1 MFKKLALLL
10 FILIAKL
17 SNSTAQVD
25 SIEQILSTTKID
37 TVKLKAYS
45 DLNWLLL
52 RSNSAKAKQYA
63 FDELLLAQ
71 KINNRKYIAQGYN
84 DIGISL
90 IAESNFKESLKY
102 HNLAL
107 VIRLSLGNQK
117 DIASSYSKIGYC
129 YSEMDQ
135 FKNALDVQ
143 LKALFIY
150 RQLKENKNTTYTLN
164 NICYLYSGLKNY
176 DKVVEFASQ
185 AYKLA
190 VAENDSF
197 SIANALHNLSTS
209 YEKKNDFN
217 EAINNEKKAL
227 QIFSLLNDSIQ
238 VGATLNNLGYYYRQL
253 YRDEIALDYYL
264 QALKIA
270 ELTHDK
276 NSIGLYHNNVGNVY
290 LTNKDYT
297 HALYHLKLA
306 EKICTEQDMKSTLL
320 LVYKSFGDVY
330 ALTGKG
336 TLAVEN
342 YNKYT
347 TIKDSIFSLDMVEQF
362 STLQTKYEIKEKEAT
377 NLLLQKE
384 NELTQAELAKSNI
397 IKWSLVITLLL
408 CIPLVYLFYNSFKLK
423 QQRLLDSQLH
433 KQQEENAKAI
443 IEAEENE
450 RTRIARDLH
459 DGIGQQLSA
468 AKLNLSGLKSVLEP
482 TANFNKDMLDNAI
495 ELVDESIHEIRTVSH
510 NMMLDSLVKIGLVT
524 AVKNFI
530 NKLNNTDKIKINI
543 ETFGIHQRLDNVV
556 ETVVFRILQ
565 ELMNNIIKHA
575 NATEVSIQIIKHD
588 NELSLLID
596 DNGNGFDTAK
606 MGSFE
611 GIGLKNILTRVN
623 YINGKVFFDSFVGRG
638 TTVTV
643 EIPLNT

>member
-1 MFKKLALLL
+1 MLKKLILVL
-10 FILIAKL
+10 FILSVKL
-17 SNSTAQVD
+17 SNSVAQVD
-25 SIEQILSTTKID
+25 SIEQMLSTTQID
-37 TVKLKAYS
+37 TIKLKAYS

-52 RSNSAKAKQYA
+52 RTNSAKAKQYA

-90 IAESNFKESLKY
+90 IAESNFKESLNY
-102 HNLAL
+102 HKLAL
-107 VIRLSLGNQK
+107 AIRVSLGDQK

-135 FKNALDVQ
+135 FKNALEVQ

-150 RQLKENKNTTYTLN
+150 RQLKETTNIAYTLN
-164 NICYLYSGLKNY
+164 NICFLYTNLKNY
-176 DKVVEFASQ
+176 DKVVEFATQS
-185 AYKLA
+185 YKLGLA
-190 VAENDSF
+190 QNDPF
-197 SIANALHNLSTS
+197 TTATALHNLSAS
-209 YEKKNDFN
+209 YEKKGDFK
-217 EAINNEKKAL
+217 EAINNEKQAL
-227 QIFSLLNDSIQ
+227 KLFYVVGDSTHIS
-238 VGATLNNLGYYYRQL
+238 ATLNNLGYYYRQI
-253 YRDEIALDYYL
+253 YSDKIALDYYL
-264 QALKIA
+264 KAMKIA

-276 NSIGLYHNNVGNVY
+276 NSIGLYHNNIGNVY
-290 LTNKDYT
+290 VSKKDFKS
-297 HALYHLKLA
+297 ALYHLKLA

-336 TLAVEN
+336 ELAVNN

-347 TIKDSIFSLDMVEQF
+347 TIKDSIFSSDMAEQF
-362 STLQTKYEIKEKEAT
+362 SSLQTKYELNEKEAA

-384 NELTQAELAKSNI
+384 NELTQTELSKSNI
-397 IKWSLVITLLL
+397 IKWSLGITLLL

-423 QQRLLDSQLH
+423 QQRLLDAQLH

-482 TANFNKDMLDNAI
+482 TANFNKEMLDNAI

-510 NMMLDSLVKIGLVT
+510 NMMLDSLVKIGLIT

-543 ETFGIHQRLDNVV
+543 ETFGIHQRLDNVI

-575 NATEVSIQIIKHD
+575 DATEVSIQIIKHD

-596 DNGNGFDTAK
+596 DNGNGFDTTK
-606 MGSFE
+606 MNSFE

-643 EIPLNT
+643 EIPL

>member
-1 MFKKLALLL
+1 MFKQLILLL
-10 FILIAKL
+10 FVFITAL
-17 SNSTAQVD
+17 SNSVAQVD
-25 SIEQILSTTKID
+25 SIEKILSTSKTD
-37 TVKLKAYS
+37 TIKLKAYS

-71 KINNRKYIAQGYN
+71 KTNNRKYIAQGYN

-90 IAESNFKESLKY
+90 IAESNFKESLNY
-102 HNLAL
+102 HKLAL
-107 VIRLSLGNQK
+107 AIRLSLGDQM

-135 FKNALDVQ
+135 FKNALDAQ

-150 RQLKENKNTTYTLN
+150 KQLKENKNTTYTLN

-217 EAINNEKKAL
+217 QAINNEKKAL

-238 VGATLNNLGYYYRQL
+238 VSATLNNLGYYYRQL
-253 YRDEIALDYYL
+253 YQDKTALDYYL
-264 QALKIA
+264 KALKIA
-270 ELTHDK
+270 ELTNDK
-276 NSIGLYHNNVGNVY
+276 NSIGLYHNNIGSVY
-290 LTNKDYT
+290 LTSYDYGN
-297 HALYHLKLA
+297 ALYHLKLA
-306 EKICTEQDMKSTLL
+306 EKICTEQGMNSTLL

-336 TLAVEN
+336 KLAVES
-342 YNKYT
+342 YNKYAA
-347 TIKDSIFSLDMVEQF
+347 IKDSIFSADMAEQF
-362 STLQTKYEIKEKEAT
+362 SAMQTKYEIKEKEAT

-384 NELTQAELAKSNI
+384 NELTQTELAKSNI
-397 IKWSLVITLLL
+397 IKWALAITLLL
-408 CIPLVYLFYNSFKLK
+408 CIPIVYLFYNSAKLK
-423 QQRLLDSQLH
+423 QQRLLDAKLH
-433 KQQEENAKAI
+433 RQQEENAKAI

-482 TANFNKDMLDNAI
+482 TVNFNKDMLDNAI

-510 NMMLDSLVKIGLVT
+510 NMMLDSLVKIGLIT

-543 ETFGIHQRLDNVV
+543 ETFGIHQRLDNVI

-575 NATEVSIQIIKHD
+575 DATEVSIQLIKHD

-596 DNGNGFDTAK
+596 DNGNGFDTSK
-606 MGSFE
+606 MNSFE

-623 YINGKVFFDSFVGRG
+623 YINGKVFFDSFIGRG

-643 EIPLNT
+643 EIPL